1 MVYGKWHR
9 TAIRFTL
16 VLVAAFLTMLGFVF
30 QQPFQAA
37 SPVSSP
43 VATYSQGML
52 RLTVPYDALHAG
64 AGRFTVEVLGPEDQ
78 AIGHTEQQVRIT
90 ARNGQLQSVVGLEK
104 PVAIDDL
111 VWHRVRYRFEYDDAK
126 QADLEGTESISQ
138 ILSRPVLHILG
149 QESYVAGGQA
159 AVRVIVTDTKDEAIS
174 GRASVEIELL
184 DADDKPGDAKPRVLF
199 SGRLNRNGTTEAQFR
214 FPAGVIGSYRL
225 RYVADTPIGS
235 TEFTQDVRLED
246 KVSILLTSEKP
257 LYQPGQ
263 TIHVRAL
270 ALDGS
275 GHQAAAKRALTFE
288 VEDSRG
294 NKVFK
299 AATATD
305 EFGVASAEFGL
316 ADEVNMGTYHLR
328 ALMGDADAPT
338 NTAEIALNVERYV
351 LPKFKVAVELA
362 DADSHSKTGK
372 KQKRGYQPG
381 DHVTGTV
388 RANYFFGKPVDKA
401 ELSMKAS
408 AMDVSMFEVAS
419 ATGKTDS
426 DGSYHFD
433 LTLPKYFAGR
443 PLNHGAARV
452 LIEATVKD
460 SAGHSET
467 RGQPITVSDSPLL
480 ITAIPEGGT
489 LVPNLENEVFI
500 LTSYP
505 DGTPA
510 KADVIVRPVG
520 YSEQRLSTDEGG
532 VGIARL
538 KIHRILP
545 VTCCDTLEIEAT
557 DQEGNHA
564 SSKVDLHARDGEDQ
578 ILLRTEQAVY
588 RAGERIQLKVF
599 STKARGAAY
608 IDIVK
613 EGQTVLTRD
622 LDLENGEAE
631 LTLTATP
638 EMAGTVDVSAYLFGR
653 DALPVGDHR
662 LLFVQPANELKIETV
677 ADAAVYKPGGD
688 ARIKFRVTNS
698 HGEGV
703 HAALGLQVVDEAVFA
718 LAEKQPGFAKVF
730 FYLEQEVMKPRYEI
744 HSIGMPEIVEP
755 AEKSQAEQRDRAARA
770 LFSATEIVTPNK
782 FETKFGKDV
791 PMTKYNDYWQRY
803 QQQFQ
808 MQANLLA
815 KELSAAYES
824 DPKAGDPTDVYGKL
838 AQSGDAEFRDPW
850 GHSLTFERARWA
862 GSKKYYVMRSAGPDG
877 QLNTYDDLQALLLF
891 QRKWIAGPPSP
902 ESTSINVNIEHE
914 RGPQNGRA
922 EIVGTV
928 TDQTGAV
935 VAGADVELR
944 NVASGK
950 IRPATADASGRFSFS
965 GLPKGDYVIQV
976 TQQGFKTAAEA
987 LTLDARDRAVLSS
1000 VLSVGSVNEAV
1011 EVSTGAMQVQTMNAQ
1026 VAGVPG
1032 GGAGGVIGGLIDGQ
1046 RAANLPVNGRNFD
1059 RLEQFAALKKDRN
1072 SAVLDKEKTG
1082 PPAAHVRSYFPE
1094 ALYINP
1100 EIITD
1105 KDGRASIVIPMADSI
1120 TTWRMAMIASTQQG
1134 ALGTS
1139 TSSLR
1144 VFQDFFVDLDLP
1156 VTLTQGDRVSIPVA
1170 IYNYSSSR
1178 GDVNLKLQSDDWFS
1192 LVDDSS
1198 EKSVAVDA
1206 ARVGSSQ
1213 FTLEAR
1219 RIGKFKLTLAARMQ
1233 GGTDRGNNDRADIVV
1248 REIEV
1253 IPNGREQSLVFNG
1266 RLENTVQ
1273 HELAFPAASI
1283 AEASKIFVRL
1293 YPGPMSQ
1300 VVEGMDAI
1308 LRMPGGCFEQTSSST
1323 YPNVLALDYMKRSKK
1338 LTPEVHAK
1346 AEGFIANGYQRLLTF
1361 EVPGG
1366 GFSWF
1371 GSAPANKILTA
1382 YGLMEFYDMSKVHDV
1397 DPKLIS
1403 RTQQWL
1409 ASQQLEDGSWKPDTQ
1424 FINEGA
1430 TNRYNSDVLRIT
1442 AYLAWALRD
1451 TGYEGPAVEKAKQFV
1466 EKHMTAKADTYT
1478 LAVIANFAADYKDD
1492 REFTRQGIQMLLDA
1506 RTEKDDQVWWS
1517 AEETGVYAT
1526 GPSAVVET
1534 TGLAVQA
1541 LLRADE
1547 ASGTARKA
1555 LTYIASKKDAYGTWG
1570 TTQATIMALRALL
1583 TATEKGAADVRGT
1596 VVVLLNGKPAEKLE
1610 LTPENNDLLHQFV
1623 FKNVSTESASTVS
1636 LQFEGKGGL
1645 AYQIVGSYY
1654 LPWDEKAAGE
1664 PLSID
1669 VTYDRTRLAQ
1679 DDIATASATVRNN
1692 LQKTANMV
1700 MVDLGIPPGFDLLS
1714 EDLQDYLEKS
1724 ARHKIGHLSKFSLTA
1739 TQALLYFDSF
1749 APGEVVT
1756 LKYRLRA
1763 KYPIRARTFKS
1774 QVYEYYDPEIASVA
1788 RPVQLEVRKR

>member
-1 MVYGKWHR
+1 MVQDKRHR
-9 TAIRFTL
+9 LIRFTL
-16 VLVAAFLTMLGFVF
+16 LLVAAFLTIFGFVF
-30 QQPFQAA
+30 QPPFQAA
-37 SPVSSP
+37 SQVSSS
-43 VATYSQGML
+43 VAIYSHGIL
-52 RLTVPYDALHAG
+52 RLTIPYNALHAG
-64 AGRFTVEVLGPEDQ
+64 AGRFTVEVLSPEDE
-78 AIGHTEQQVRIT
+78 AIGHAEQQVRIT
-90 ARNGQLQSVVGLEK
+90 ARNGQLQSEVGLEK
-104 PVAIDDL
+104 PLAIDDL
-111 VWHRVRYRFEYDDAK
+111 VWHRVRYRFEYDGATK
-126 QADLEGTESISQ
+126 PDLEGTESISQ
-138 ILSRPVLHILG
+138 ILSRPVIHILG
-149 QESYVAGGQA
+149 QQSYIAGGQA

-174 GRASVEIELL
+174 GRGSVQIELL
-184 DADDKPGDAKPRVLF
+184 DADDKAVAGKPRVLF
-199 SGRLNRNGTTEAQFR
+199 SGHLNRRVTTEAQFR

-246 KVSILLTSEKP
+246 KVSILLTSEKS

-270 ALDGS
+270 ALDRS
-275 GHQAAAKRALTFE
+275 DHQAASKRALTFE

-299 AATATD
+299 KATATD
-305 EFGVASAEFGL
+305 QFGVASAEFGL
-316 ADEVNMGTYHLR
+316 ADEVNLGTYHLR
-328 ALMGDADAPT
+328 ALIGDADAPT

-362 DADSHSKTGK
+362 DAKNGK
-372 KQKRGYQPG
+372 KQQRGYQPG
-381 DHVTGTV
+381 DHVAGTV
-388 RANYFFGKPVDKA
+388 RANYFFGKPVDHA

-408 AMDVSMFEVAS
+408 AMDVSLFEVAS
-419 ATGKTDS
+419 ANGKTNS
-426 DGSYHFD
+426 EGTYHFD

-452 LIEATVKD
+452 LLEATVKD

-489 LVPNLENEVFI
+489 LIPNLENEVFI

-510 KADVIVRPVG
+510 KADVIVHPDG
-520 YSEQRLSTDEGG
+520 YTEQRLATDDGG

-538 KIHRILP
+538 KIHRMMP
-545 VTCCDTLEIEAT
+545 VTCCDTLEIDAT

-564 SSKVDLHARDGEDQ
+564 SSKVELQSRDGEDQ

-588 RAGERIQLKVF
+588 RAGDNIQLKVF
-599 STKARGAAY
+599 STKLRGSAY

-622 LDLENGEAE
+622 LDLENGRAE
-631 LTLTATP
+631 LSLTATP
-638 EMAGTVDVSAYLFGR
+638 EMAGTVDISAYLFSRDGR
-653 DALPVGDHR
+653 PVGDHR
-662 LLFVQPANELKIETV
+662 LLFVQPANELKIETA
-677 ADAAVYKPGGD
+677 ADAIVYKPGDD

-755 AEKSQAEQRDRAARA
+755 AEKSQAGQRDRAARA

-791 PMTKYNDYWQRY
+791 PMTKYADYWQRY

-808 MQANLLA
+808 MQANRLA
-815 KELSAAYES
+815 KELSAAYEKN
-824 DPKAGDPTDVYGKL
+824 PKAGDPTEVYGKL

-850 GHSLTFERARWA
+850 GHGLTFERVRWDA
-862 GSKKYYVMRSAGPDG
+862 SKNYYLMRSAGPDG
-877 QLNTYDDLQALLLF
+877 QWGTTDDLQAVLLF
-891 QRKWIAGPPSP
+891 QRKWIAGPSGPG
-902 ESTSINVNIEHE
+902 STRINVNIEHD
-914 RGPQNGRA
+914 RGPLNGRA

-928 TDQTGAV
+928 TDPSGAV
-935 VAGADVELR
+935 VAGANVELR
-944 NVASGK
+944 SGASGK
-950 IRPATADASGRFSFS
+950 IHSATTDASGRFTFS

-976 TQQGFKTAAEA
+976 TQMGFKTAAQTLA
-987 LTLDARDRAVLSS
+987 LEVRDRAVLSA
-1000 VLSVGSVNEAV
+1000 VLSVGSVSEAV
-1011 EVSTGAMQVQTMNAQ
+1011 EVSAEAVQVQTMNAA
-1026 VAGVPG
+1026 VAGVS
-1032 GGAGGVIGGLIDGQ
+1032 GGATGGVIVGQ
-1046 RAANLPVNGRNFD
+1046 QVANLPVNGRDFD
-1059 RLEQFAALKKDRN
+1059 RLENFAALKKDSN
-1072 SAVLDKEKTG
+1072 SAVLAKESTG
-1082 PPAAHVRSYFPE
+1082 PSAAHVRSYFPE

-1139 TSSLR
+1139 TSSLK

-1170 IYNYSSSR
+1170 IYNYSDSR

-1192 LVDDSS
+1192 LVDDSG
-1198 EKSVAVDA
+1198 EKSVGVDS

-1233 GGTDRGNNDRADIVV
+1233 GGSNRADNGRADIVV

-1273 HELAFPAASI
+1273 HELEFPANSI
-1283 AEASKIFVRL
+1283 PEASKIFVRL

-1308 LRMPGGCFEQTSSST
+1308 LRMPNGCFEQTSSST

-1371 GSAPANKILTA
+1371 GNAPANKILTA

-1397 DPKLIS
+1397 DPKLIA

-1409 ASQQLEDGSWKPDTQ
+1409 ASQQQEDGSWKPDTQ

-1442 AYLAWALRD
+1442 GYLAWALKD
-1451 TGYEGPAVEKAKQFV
+1451 TGYQGVAVEKAKQFV
-1466 EKHMTAKADTYT
+1466 EKHMTAKVDTYT
-1478 LAVIANFAADYKDD
+1478 LAVVANFAADYKED
-1492 REFTRQGIQMLLDA
+1492 RELTRRAIQMLLDA
-1506 RTEKDDQVWWS
+1506 RTEKDEQVWWS
-1517 AEETGVYAT
+1517 AEETSVYAT
-1526 GPSAVVET
+1526 GPSAAVET

-1541 LLRADE
+1541 LLQAGE
-1547 ASGTARKA
+1547 SSGTARKA
-1555 LTYIASKKDAYGTWG
+1555 LAYIASKKDAYGTWG

-1623 FKNVSTESASTVS
+1623 FKNISTEGVSTIG

-1669 VTYDRTRLAQ
+1669 VAYDRTRLAQ

-1692 LQKTANMV
+1692 LPKAANMV

-1714 EDLQDYLEKS
+1714 EDLQDYQENSAHHKS
-1724 ARHKIGHLSKFSLTA
+1724 GHLSKFSLTA

-1763 KYPIRARTFKS
+1763 KYPIRVRTFKS

-1788 RPVQLEVRKR
+1788 RPVQLEVHKR

>member
-1 MVYGKWHR
+1 MVYGKTHQ
-9 TAIRFTL
+9 TLIRFTL
-16 VLVAAFLTMLGFVF
+16 LLVAAFLTTFGFVF

-37 SPVSSP
+37 SHVSSP
-43 VATYSQGML
+43 VATYSQGRL
-52 RLTVPYDALHAG
+52 RFTIPYQALHAG
-64 AGRFTVEVLGPEDQ
+64 AGRFTVEVLNPEDQ
-78 AIGHTEQQVRIT
+78 AIGHTEQEVTIT
-90 ARNGQLQSVVGLEK
+90 ARNGQLQSEVGLEK
-104 PVAIDDL
+104 PLAIDDL
-111 VWHRVRYRFEYDDAK
+111 VWHRVRYRFEYDDASK
-126 QADLEGTESISQ
+126 PDLEGTESISQ
-138 ILSRPVLHILG
+138 ILSRPVIHILG
-149 QESYVAGGQA
+149 QQSYITGGQA

-174 GRASVEIELL
+174 GRGSVQIELL
-184 DADDKPGDAKPRVLF
+184 DADDKPADGKPRVLF

-235 TEFTQDVRLED
+235 TEFTQDVHLED
-246 KVSILLTSEKP
+246 KVSILLTTEKP

-270 ALDGS
+270 ALDRAD
-275 GHQAAAKRALTFE
+275 HQAAAKRALTFE

-299 AATATD
+299 KATATD
-305 EFGVASAEFGL
+305 QFGVASAEFGL
-316 ADEVNMGTYHLR
+316 ADEVNLGTYHLR
-328 ALMGDADAPT
+328 ALIGDADAPT

-351 LPKFKVAVELA
+351 LPKFKVAVEFA
-362 DADSHSKTGK
+362 DEKDGK

-388 RANYFFGKPVDKA
+388 RANYFFGKPVDHA

-408 AMDVSMFEVAS
+408 AMDVSLIEAAS
-419 ATGKTDS
+419 AAGKTDS
-426 DGSYHFD
+426 KGSYHFD

-510 KADVIVRPVG
+510 KADVTVR
-520 YSEQRLSTDEGG
+520 SSLNEDQHASTDDG
-532 VGIARL
+532 GIAVIAIRAKEGKEAL
-538 KIHRILP
+538 KI
-545 VTCCDTLEIEAT
+545 EAK

-564 SSKVDLHARDGEDQ
+564 SNKVELEARDGEDQ
-578 ILLRTEQAVY
+578 ILLRTERAVY
-588 RAGERIQLKVF
+588 RAGERIRLKVL

-608 IDIVK
+608 VDIVK

-622 LDLENGEAE
+622 LDLENGQAE
-631 LTLTATP
+631 LSLTATP
-638 EMAGTVDVSAYLFGR
+638 EMAGTVDISAYLFGR
-653 DALPVGDHR
+653 DARPVGDHR
-662 LLFVQPANELKIETV
+662 LIFVQPANELKIETA
-677 ADAAVYKPGGD
+677 ADATVYKPGGD

-698 HGEGV
+698 HGEGI

-730 FYLEQEVMKPRYEI
+730 FYLEQEVMKPRYEV
-744 HSIGMPEIVEP
+744 HSIGMSEIVEP

-770 LFSATEIVTPNK
+770 LFSATEVVTPNK

-791 PMTKYNDYWQRY
+791 PMTKYTDYWQRY

-808 MQANLLA
+808 KQANRLA
-815 KELSAAYES
+815 NELSQAYEKN
-824 DPKAGDPTDVYGKL
+824 PKAGDPTVVYAKL

-850 GHSLTFERARWA
+850 GNSLTFERARWDA
-862 GSKKYYVMRSAGPDG
+862 SKKYYLMRSAGPDG
-877 QLNTYDDLQALLLF
+877 QLNTSDDLQAMLLF
-891 QRKWIAGPPSP
+891 QRKWIAGPPDP
-902 ESTSINVNIEHE
+902 GSTRINVNIEHD
-914 RGPQNGRA
+914 RGPLNGRA

-928 TDQTGAV
+928 TDPTGAV
-935 VAGADVELR
+935 VAGANVELR
-944 NVASGK
+944 SGGSGK
-950 IRPATADASGRFSFS
+950 IRSATCDASGRFSFS
-965 GLPKGDYVIQV
+965 GLPEGDYVIQV
-976 TQQGFKTAAEA
+976 TQQGFKTAAQA
-987 LTLDARDRAVLSS
+987 LTLEVRDRAVLSA
-1000 VLSVGSVNEAV
+1000 VLSIGQASEVV
-1011 EVSTGAMQVQTMNAQ
+1011 EVTGANVGVQTEMAMVQ
-1026 VAGVPG
+1026 APMAAGVPG
-1032 GGAGGVIGGLIDGQ
+1032 SIGGGVGGGVFRVGGARDKKDL
-1046 RAANLPVNGRNFD
+1046 ALNGRNFSD
-1059 RLEQFAALKKDRN
+1059 LEVVN
-1072 SAVLDKEKTG
+1072 GAVLAKESSA
-1082 PPAAHVRSYFPE
+1082 PAAHVRSYFPE

-1105 KDGRASIVIPMADSI
+1105 RDGRASIVIPMADSI

-1139 TSSLR
+1139 TSSLK

-1170 IYNYSSSR
+1170 IYNYSDSR
-1178 GDVNLKLQSDDWFS
+1178 GNVNLKLQSDDWFS
-1192 LVDDSS
+1192 LVDDSG
-1198 EKSVAVDA
+1198 EKSVEVDS

-1233 GGTDRGNNDRADIVV
+1233 DGSNRADNGRADIVV

-1253 IPNGREQSLVFNG
+1253 IPNGREQNLVFNG

-1273 HELAFPAASI
+1273 RELTFPAASI
-1283 AEASKIFVRL
+1283 PEASKIFVRL

-1308 LRMPGGCFEQTSSST
+1308 LRMPSGCFEQTSSST

-1371 GSAPANKILTA
+1371 GNAPANKILTA

-1397 DPKLIS
+1397 DPKLIL
-1403 RTQQWL
+1403 RTQEWL

-1442 AYLAWALRD
+1442 AYLAWALKD
-1451 TGYEGPAVEKAKQFV
+1451 TGYQGPAVEKAKQFV
-1466 EKHMTAKADTYT
+1466 EKHMTAKVDTYT
-1478 LAVIANFAADYKDD
+1478 LAVVANFATDYKED
-1492 REFTRQGIQMLLDA
+1492 REFTRQAIQMLVDA
-1506 RTEKDDQVWWS
+1506 RTEKDEQVWWS
-1517 AEETGVYAT
+1517 AEETNVYAT
-1526 GPSAVVET
+1526 GPSAAVET

-1541 LLRADE
+1541 LLKAGE

-1555 LTYIASKKDAYGTWG
+1555 LAYIASKKDAYGTWG

-1596 VVVLLNGKPAEKLE
+1596 VVVLLNGKPVEKLE

-1623 FKNVSTESASTVS
+1623 FKDVSTEGVSTVG

-1669 VTYDRTRLAQ
+1669 VAYDRTRLAQ

-1692 LQKTANMV
+1692 LPKAANMV

-1714 EDLQDYLEKS
+1714 EDLQDYQEKS
-1724 ARHKIGHLSKFSLTA
+1724 VPHKSGHLSKFSLTA

-1774 QVYEYYDPEIASVA
+1774 KVYEYYDPEIASVA

>member
-1 MVYGKWHR
+1 MPRLLQALAVLAHRSVSGDSMVYGKKHQ
-9 TAIRFTL
+9 TLVRFTL
-16 VLVAAFLTMLGFVF
+16 LLVAAFLTMFGFVF

-43 VATYSQGML
+43 VASYSQGVL
-52 RLTVPYDALHAG
+52 RLTLPYQALHAG
-64 AGRFTVEVLGPEDQ
+64 TARFSVEVLNPEDQ
-78 AIGHTEQQVRIT
+78 AIGHTEQQVKIT
-90 ARNGQLQSVVGLEK
+90 AQRGQLQSEVRLEK
-104 PVAIDDL
+104 PLAVDDL

-126 QADLEGTESISQ
+126 KPELEGTESISQ
-138 ILSRPVLHILG
+138 ILSRPVIHILG
-149 QESYVAGGQA
+149 QQSYIAGAKA
-159 AVRVIVTDTKDEAIS
+159 AVRVIVTDSNDTAIP
-174 GRASVEIELL
+174 GRGSVEIQLL
-184 DADDKPGDAKPRVLF
+184 NAGDKLEDKARTLF
-199 SGRLNRNGTTEAQFR
+199 SGRLNHRGTTEAQFQ
-214 FPAGVIGSYRL
+214 FPTGMVGNYRL
-225 RYVADTPIGS
+225 RYSAETPIGS

-270 ALDGS
+270 ALDRAD
-275 GHQAAAKRALTFE
+275 HEAAAKRPLTFE

-299 AATATD
+299 TATTTD
-305 EFGVASAEFGL
+305 QFGVASAEFGL
-316 ADEVNMGTYHLR
+316 ADEVNLGTYHLR
-328 ALMGDADAPT
+328 ALMGNADAPT

-351 LPKFKVAVELA
+351 LPKFKVAVEL
-362 DADSHSKTGK
+362 SENGK

-381 DHVTGTV
+381 DHVIGTV
-388 RANYFFGKPVDKA
+388 RANYFFGKPVENA

-408 AMDVSMFEVAS
+408 AMDITVFEVAS
-419 ATGKTDS
+419 AKGKTDS
-426 DGSYHFD
+426 EGSYHFD

-443 PLNHGAARV
+443 PLDHGAARV

-460 SAGHSET
+460 SAGHSES

-489 LVPNLENEVFI
+489 LVPNLQNEVFI

-510 KADVIVRPVG
+510 KADVIVRSSMKG
-520 YSEQRLSTDEGG
+520 DQHAATDDG
-532 VGIARL
+532 GIAIIAINAKEGKEAL
-538 KIHRILP
+538 N
-545 VTCCDTLEIEAT
+545 IEAR
-557 DQEGNHA
+557 DQEGNQA
-564 SSKVDLHARDGEDQ
+564 SSKVELEARAGEDQ
-578 ILLRTEQAVY
+578 ILLRTGRAVY

-608 IDIVK
+608 VDIVK

-631 LTLTATP
+631 LSLTASP
-638 EMAGTVDVSAYLFGR
+638 EMAGTLDISAYLFGR
-653 DALPVGDHR
+653 NAQPVGDHR
-662 LLFVQPANELKIETV
+662 VIFVQPANELKIETE
-677 ADAAVYKPGGD
+677 ADAAIYKPGGD

-698 HGEGV
+698 HDEGV

-718 LAEKQPGFAKVF
+718 LADKQPGFAKVF

-744 HSIGMPEIVEP
+744 HSIGMPEVVEP
-755 AEKSQAEQRDRAARA
+755 GESSQAEQRDLAARA
-770 LFSATEIVTPNK
+770 LFSATEVVTPHK

-791 PMTKYNDYWQRY
+791 PMTKYTDYWNRY
-803 QQQFQ
+803 QARLLA
-808 MQANLLA
+808 QANEIAGKLSRAYA
-815 KELSAAYES
+815 KNAKAAS
-824 DPKAGDPTDVYGKL
+824 PANVYAEL
-838 AQSGDAEFRDPW
+838 AQSGDAAFRDPW
-850 GHSLTFERARWA
+850 GHSITLERARWDR
-862 GSKKYYVMRSAGPDG
+862 SNKYYLLRSAGPDG
-877 QLNTYDDLQALLLF
+877 QLYTSDDLMASLLF
-891 QRKWIAGPPSP
+891 QFDWIARPAGGASG
-902 ESTSINVNIEHE
+902 IGVNIEQE
-914 RGPQNGRA
+914 RGAFNGRA
-922 EIVGTV
+922 EVAGSVTDATGTV
-928 TDQTGAV
+928 I
-935 VAGADVELR
+935 AGASVELR
-944 NVASGK
+944 SGSGK
-950 IRPATADASGRFSFS
+950 VLPATADADGRFSFT
-965 GLPKGDYVIQV
+965 GLAEGGYTVAISAP
-976 TQQGFKTAAEA
+976 GFKSARSRF
-987 LTLDARDRAVLSS
+987 TLRARDRAVLSAT
-1000 VLSVGSVNEAV
+1000 LSVGQVTEQVTV
-1011 EVSTGAMQVQTMNAQ
+1011 ETGAQLVQTEDAKLAI
-1026 VAGVPG
+1026 AGIPG
-1032 GGAGGVIGGLIDGQ
+1032 GAAGGLIGGIVA
-1046 RAANLPVNGRNFD
+1046 RKGAEAVPINGRN
-1059 RLEQFAALKKDRN
+1059 LTQLTALSSGVLVKD
-1072 SAVLDKEKTG
+1072 AGET
-1082 PPAAHVRSYFPE
+1082 PAAHVRSYFPE

-1139 TSSLR
+1139 TSSLK

-1156 VTLTQGDRVSIPVA
+1156 VTLTQGDRVSIPVG
-1170 IYNYSSSR
+1170 IYNYSNSR
-1178 GDVNLKLQSDDWFS
+1178 GDVNLKLQADDWFS
-1192 LVDDSS
+1192 LVEDSV
-1198 EKSVAVDA
+1198 EKSVAVES
-1206 ARVGSSQ
+1206 ARVGNSQ
-1213 FTLEAR
+1213 FTLEAK
-1219 RIGKFKLTLAARMQ
+1219 RIGKFKLTLSAHM
-1233 GGTDRGNNDRADIVV
+1233 RGHADRADIVV

-1253 IPNGREQSLVFNG
+1253 IPNGREQNTVFNG

-1273 HELAFPAASI
+1273 HELNFPADSI
-1283 AEASKIFVRL
+1283 PEASKIFVRL

-1308 LRMPGGCFEQTSSST
+1308 LRMPSGCFEQTSSST
-1323 YPNVLALDYMKRSKK
+1323 YPNVLALDYMKRTKK

-1346 AEGFIANGYQRLLTF
+1346 AEEFIANGYQRLLTF

-1371 GSAPANKILTA
+1371 GNAPANKILTA
-1382 YGLMEFYDMSKVHDV
+1382 YGLMEFYDMSRVHDV

-1403 RTQQWL
+1403 RTQEWL
-1409 ASQQLEDGSWKPDTQ
+1409 ASQQQEDGSWKPDTQ
-1424 FINEGA
+1424 FINEGV
-1430 TNRYNSDVLRIT
+1430 TNRYNADVLRIT
-1442 AYLAWALRD
+1442 AYIAWSLRN
-1451 TGYEGPAVEKAKQFV
+1451 TRYQGPAVEKAKQFV
-1466 EKHMTAKADTYT
+1466 EKHMTAKVDTYT
-1478 LAVIANFAADYKDD
+1478 LAVVANFAADYKED
-1492 REFTRQGIQMLLDA
+1492 REFTRQAIQMLLDA
-1506 RTEKDDQVWWS
+1506 RTEKDEQVWWS
-1517 AEETGVYAT
+1517 AEETSVYAT
-1526 GPSAVVET
+1526 GPSAAVET
-1534 TGLAVQA
+1534 TGLAVRA
-1541 LLRADE
+1541 LLQAGE
-1547 ASGTARKA
+1547 SSGTARKA
-1555 LTYIASKKDAYGTWG
+1555 LAYIASKKDAYGTWG

-1583 TATEKGAADVRGT
+1583 TATEKGSAEVRGT

-1623 FKNVSTESASTVS
+1623 FKNVSTEGVSTIG

-1669 VTYDRTRLAQ
+1669 VAYDRTRLAQ

-1692 LQKTANMV
+1692 LPKTANMV

-1714 EDLQDYLEKS
+1714 EDLRDYQENSTHHKS
-1724 ARHKIGHLSKFSLTA
+1724 GHLSKFSLTA

-1763 KYPIRARTFKS
+1763 KYPIRVRTFKS

-1788 RPVQLEVRKR
+1788 RPVQLEVHKR